1 MTEREKELEGLLK
14 ESLRKLQYLLDT
26 PQDAVW
32 QSKVTDFM
40 ASTYSY
46 LNTGVLG
53 DTIYKHKIKK

>member
-26 PQDAVW
+26 PPDVVW
-32 QSKVTDFM
+32 ESKVTDFM

-46 LNTGVLG
+46 LKTGTLS
-53 DTIYKHKIKK
+53 DFIYKHDKK